1 MIQSNVL
8 KKNFYNKIANK
19 LNDTQKNAKAYWS
32 VIKMLLNNKKIPFI
46 PPLYSNNCFIT
57 DFKEKA
63 KLFNL
68 FFSKRCFLISS
79 NSSLPNYINYTTE
92 KRLSTVAHFQLKLL
106 AKLFKILILIKHM
119 VMIT

>member
-32 VIKMLLNNKKIPFI
+32 VIKLLLNNKKIPLI

-63 KLFNL
+63 ELFNL
-68 FFSKRCFLISS
+68 FFSKRCSLISS

-92 KRLSTVAHFQLKLL
+92 KRLSTVTHFQLKVL
-106 AKLFKILILIKHM
+106 AKLFKILILIKCM